1 MNTQQCNEILNNQ
14 IQTIEQLSNNSFE
27 EKQRELETK
36 KKKEDEY
43 LHSEEYHKKQQEIS
57 EKKEKI
63 KMYDDLIN
71 KKKKI
76 EEEKGVLDEKKI
88 TLKSMKLLEKMLQ
101 ISHNVELQL
110 SLINS
115 NTPSSKI
122 MKDLLTILKDY
133 QEMITN
139 ETIEIPKQMNS
150 LYSQFI
156 LSFQYYINQSNSIIS
171 NRLINY
177 LKAKKFPFVKIEKQ
191 EEWEII
197 KSDYQFLRNIHILQ
211 PELNDVSTN
220 SLMENSV
227 LKVQHLFQ
235 REESKLYQPTS
246 LDLVLPYIIETIEN
260 AEQQLSDNKIEFN
273 SLMTPFIPILRF
285 RMLKD
290 IKQLPGLYVL
300 MLLDYIFKYIERYPS
315 LLLLLKEKDI
325 CDDINIAL
333 KESADLKVEY
343 ITKMDNNLWSIPLHR
358 GGGEFMMM
366 LNEAVSF
373 CLKAG
378 TFANELIVSYV
389 FEMVIKFEEYMKKIE
404 MTGLKEVC
412 GLANSWKLFGE
423 ALKKNTERMKE
434 KNVSCSILLS
444 RIDEYEKEAKSAV
457 LVIVED
463 IDRLLEEEHYSTFNE
478 AVESSIYLR
487 KRKEEIQSYLHPS
500 LYNYFTE
507 KINE

>member
-1 MNTQQCNEILNNQ
+1 MNSQQCNEILNNQ
-14 IQTIEQLSNNSFE
+14 IQTIEQLINNNFE
-27 EKQRELETK
+27 EKQHGLEMK
-36 KKKEDEY
+36 KQKEDEY
-43 LHSEEYHKKQQEIS
+43 LHSEEYHKKQQEIN

-63 KMYDDLIN
+63 QMYDELVN
-71 KKKKI
+71 KKNEI
-76 EEEKGVLDEKKI
+76 EKEKEILDEKKVI
-88 TLKSMKLLEKMLQ
+88 LKSMKLLEKMLQ

-110 SLINS
+110 SLVSSNS
-115 NTPSSKI
+115 PTSKI
-122 MKDLLTILKDY
+122 MNDLLMSLKEY

-177 LKAKKFPFVKIEKQ
+177 LKPKKFPFVKIEKQ
-191 EEWEII
+191 EEWENI
-197 KSDYQFLRNIHILQ
+197 KRDYQFLKNIHILQ
-211 PELNDVSTN
+211 PELNDVSIN
-220 SLMENSV
+220 ALMENAV

-235 REESKLYQPTS
+235 REDSKLYQPTS
-246 LDLVLPYIIETIEN
+246 LDLVLPYIIEIIEN
-260 AEQQLSDNKIEFN
+260 AEQQLADNKIEFD

-285 RMLKD
+285 RILKD
-290 IKQLPGLYVL
+290 IKQLPGLYIL
-300 MLLDYIFKYIERYPS
+300 MLLGYLFKYIEKYPS
-315 LLLLLKEKDI
+315 LLSLLKEKDI
-325 CDDINIAL
+325 CDNINISL

-343 ITKMDNNLWSIPLHR
+343 IAKMDNDLWPIPLHK
-358 GGGEFMMM
+358 GSGEFMMT

-412 GLANSWKLFGE
+412 GLANSWKLFAE

-434 KNVSCSILLS
+434 KNVNCSILLS

-487 KRKEEIQSYLHPS
+487 KRKDEIQLYLHPS